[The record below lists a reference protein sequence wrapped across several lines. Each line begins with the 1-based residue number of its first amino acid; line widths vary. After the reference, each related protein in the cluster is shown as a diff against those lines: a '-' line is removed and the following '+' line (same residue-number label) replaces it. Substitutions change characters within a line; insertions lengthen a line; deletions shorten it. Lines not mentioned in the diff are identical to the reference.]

1 MSTTST
7 RPGPSAT
14 IDAVELNGILPE
26 GDIRLLDVRNAA
38 EFETAHIPG
47 SYHVPLDTLAEHC
60 PDICRADVDVVV
72 VCQSGARAAQAADKL
87 ASSGLD
93 NVRVLSGGISS
104 WMSIGAPVVRGKEK
118 WTLERQVRLVAG
130 SIALTGVVASTKVP
144 AAKWAAGFIGG
155 GLTFAALSNTCA
167 MGNVLSRLPYN
178 RAGSTDVGASVDALV
193 KNRPAPTPSA

>member
-7 RPGPSAT
+7 RTGSSAT
-14 IDAVELNGILPE
+14 IDAVELSSILEE
-26 GDIRLLDVRNAA
+26 GDVRVLDVRNAA
-38 EFETAHIPG
+38 EFETAHISG
-47 SYHVPLDTLAEHC
+47 SYHVPLDTLGEHC
-60 PDICRADVDVVV
+60 ADICRADASVVV
-72 VCQSGARAAQAADKL
+72 VCQSGARAAQAAEKL

-93 NVRVLSGGISS
+93 TVRVLDGGIAS
-104 WMSIGAPVVRGKEK
+104 WMSIGAPVVRGQEK
-118 WTLERQVRLVAG
+118 WSLERQVRLVAG

-178 RAGSTDVGASVDALV
+178 RTGSTDVGASVDALV
-193 KNRPAPTPSA
+193 KNRPAPSA